1 MKDGHFLAKEK
12 LPEHNLAHDV
22 KRRDYRCGKG
32 VVERLDEPHKTEI
45 QSKIRSLKTCDRPP
59 SVAEDPLLGDLQYKV
74 QALVLK
80 NHLKILDLSKEIVRH
95 QECSGCVCL
104 K

>member
-45 QSKIRSLKTCDRPP
+45 QSKIRSDHANP
-59 SVAEDPLLGDLQYKV
+59 SFSSSKRIA
-74 QALVLK
+74 
-80 NHLKILDLSKEIVRH
+80 ISLSASSAIFF
-95 QECSGCVCL
+95 CL
-104 K
+104 NS